1 MSMLHIGID
10 IGSTTIKL
18 VVLNHAGQIIKHHY
32 VRHLSDPRGAFTAL
46 WASVTDALDGQSFT
60 IAISGSGGLSLAEQL
75 NIPFEQEVIA
85 CTQAVRHLLPE
96 TDVVIELGGEDA
108 KITYLTDGLE
118 QRMNSSC
125 AGGTGAFLDQMASLL
140 KVDTSDLNDLAAAS
154 RHIYPIAARCGVFAK
169 TDIQSLLNE
178 GAAKADIAAAILQAV
193 VNQTISG
200 LAQGRP
206 IRGKIALLG
215 GPLYFLPELR
225 KRFQQTLGLP
235 PDDFFISDSG
245 LYFVA
250 IGAALSARTMPGITK
265 QLFDR
270 RLKQTMNAS
279 SDDTICYLP
288 PLFSSEE
295 EYEQFV
301 QEHDSQQIA
310 ACDLSSYCGN
320 AYLGIDAGSTTAKLV
335 LIAEDNSLLYTFY
348 SPNQGDP
355 LSTIKGALID
365 LYQKLPSGV
374 TIASSMSTGYGE
386 QLVKNA
392 FNLQYGEVE
401 TVAHTRAAQ
410 FFEPTADCIL
420 DIGGQDM
427 KFIALKNGFVSDII
441 LNEAC
446 SSGCGSFLE
455 TFAATLGFTTEQF
468 ALEALHSLHPVDLG
482 SRCTVFMNS
491 KVKEAQKCGCNIKDI
506 SAGLALSVVK
516 NALFKVI
523 RIRETGQLGKHI
535 VVQGGTFLNN
545 AVLRAFEQQL
555 GFTVMR
561 PNIAGLMGAFGA
573 ALLSKDRSSVAAP
586 DAKLAPLEE
595 LQRFSPRV
603 EITHCSNC
611 TNHCQ
616 LTITHFT
623 GGRKQVSGNRCE
635 RGAGVNRTAASALP
649 NAHAYKLSR
658 LFSYRPLSVEAATR
672 GIIGIPRVLNMY
684 EDYPFW
690 FTFFTKLGYRVILS
704 SPPNND
710 VQSKSLETI
719 SSDSICYPAKL
730 SHSHLFSL
738 LSHGVSKIFYPC
750 ILDNQKP
757 KNGQTSHYN
766 CPVVASYPE
775 VLRANIE
782 SLAQNNITFWHFF
795 LPLDDPNR
803 LAKRL
808 HAELIDEGLTVF
820 EVKAAVEAA
829 WRERQAYR
837 DDILRYGRQALREIE
852 KRHLTGIVLA
862 GRPYH
867 LDPAVNHGLPALL
880 ASFDVVVLSEDC
892 LPKAAKKPALKVVD
906 QWSYHS
912 RLYNAAQFVTEHT
925 QLELIQLTSF
935 GCGLDAITVDQVAE
949 ILRKQGKLYTLLKLD
964 DINNLGAAKIRI
976 RSLLAATRQQNRPIL
991 QCSPE
996 TEKKPAVFTKTMRM
1010 DYTILAPQ
1018 LSPVHFALLEPAFQ
1032 GAGYCLEVLKE
1043 TNHETIDTGLRYVN
1057 HDACYPAVIVIG
1069 QLMQA
1074 LESGKYNLH
1083 KTALMLSQTGGC
1095 CRATNYLPL
1104 LRKAL
1109 EQAGLSYVPTI
1120 SLSSGLETSPGFS
1133 LSFGLLDRCFKAL
1146 IYGDLLQQL
1155 LLRTRPYEKIQG
1167 AAEAVYQNCLA
1178 FCKEIVRS
1186 GNRHDY
1192 SASFNKIV
1200 REFDE
1205 LPCLPRNKPRIGVVG
1220 EILVK
1225 FHPMANNHLIAFLE
1239 KEGAEAVVPDFT
1251 SFLLYCAY
1259 DKKVRHDLL
1268 SGSWLDKLNGL
1279 GFIKLIE
1286 WYRRDMKKAL
1296 SGSLHFI
1303 APPTID
1309 MLADYA
1315 RPHLSLANV
1324 SGEGW
1329 LLTAEMVELI
1339 KHQVHNIICLQ
1350 PFACLPNHIT
1360 GKGMMKEL
1368 RHTYKNINILPI
1380 DYDPG
1385 ASETNQ
1391 MNRLKLLLASV
1402 KRQMS
1407 LDTQEAPSLLPLH
1420 NPVDRPLGSC

>member
-1 MSMLHIGID
+1 MSTLHIGID
-10 IGSTTIKL
+10 IGSTTLKL
-18 VVLNHAGQIIKHHY
+18 VLLNHAGQIIERHY

-46 WASVTDALDGQSFT
+46 WASVANSLESHSFT
-60 IAISGSGGLSLAEQL
+60 IAISGSGGLSLAGQL
-75 NIPFEQEVIA
+75 DIPFEQEVIA
-85 CTQAVRHLLPE
+85 CTQAVRYLLPE

-140 KVDTSDLNDLAAAS
+140 KVSTGNLNDLAAAS
-154 RHIYPIAARCGVFAK
+154 THIYPIAARCGVFAK

-178 GAAKADIAAAILQAV
+178 GVSKADIAGAILQAV

-206 IRGKIALLG
+206 IRGKVALLG

-225 KRFQQTLGLP
+225 QRFQQTLALP
-235 PDDFFISDSG
+235 PENFSVSDSG

-250 IGAALSARTMPGITK
+250 IGAALSNRTMQPMTK
-265 QLFDR
+265 QTFDK
-270 RLKQTMNAS
+270 RLKHTIHAG

-288 PLFSSEE
+288 PLFASEAD
-295 EYEQFV
+295 YKRFI
-301 QEHDSQQIA
+301 QEHNQHQVPSRE
-310 ACDLSSYCGN
+310 LSSYSGK
-320 AYLGIDAGSTTAKLV
+320 AYLGIDAGSTTAKVV
-335 LIAEDNSLLYTFY
+335 LIAEDSSLLYTFY
-348 SPNQGDP
+348 APNQGDP
-355 LSTIKGALID
+355 LATVKEALLD
-365 LYQKLPSGV
+365 LYQKLPADVSIV
-374 TIASSMSTGYGE
+374 NSISTGYGE
-386 QLVKNA
+386 ELMKTA
-392 FNLQYGEVE
+392 FNLQDGEVE

-410 FFEPTADCIL
+410 FFEPNVDCIL

-427 KFIALKNGFVSDII
+427 KFIALKDGFVSDII

-455 TFAATLGFTTEQF
+455 TFAATLGFTAEDF
-468 ALEALHSLHPVDLG
+468 AKQALHSLHPVDLG

-491 KVKEAQKCGCNIKDI
+491 KVKEAQKCGCSINDI

-523 RIRETGQLGKHI
+523 RVRETDQLGKYI

-555 GFTVMR
+555 GFTVTR

-573 ALLSKDRSSVAAP
+573 ALLAKDRGKANTSDS
-586 DAKLAPLEE
+586 KLISCEE
-595 LQRFSPRV
+595 LNHFAPTV
-603 EITHCSNC
+603 EITHCPNC
-611 TNHCQ
+611 ANHCQ
-616 LTITHFT
+616 LTITHFS
-623 GGRKQVSGNRCE
+623 GNRKQVSGNRCE
-635 RGAGVNRTAASALP
+635 RGAGINRAAASALP
-649 NAHAYKLSR
+649 NLHAYKLSR
-658 LFSYRPLSVEAATR
+658 LFSYRPLPAEEAPR
-672 GIIGIPRVLNMY
+672 GVVGIPRVLNMY

-704 SPPNND
+704 SPPD
-710 VQSKSLETI
+710 KDAQSKSLETI

-730 SHSHLFSL
+730 THSHIFSL
-738 LSHGVSKIFYPC
+738 LSRGVSKIFYPC

-757 KNGQTSHYN
+757 QGGQTSHYN

-782 SLAQNNITFWHFF
+782 ALQQEKIIFWHAF
-795 LPLDDPNR
+795 LPLDDPKR
-803 LAKRL
+803 LAQRL
-808 HAELIDEGLTVF
+808 HEELIDEGLTVF

-837 DDILRYGRQALREIE
+837 EDVLRYGRQALQEIE
-852 KRHLTGIVLA
+852 EKQLTGIVLA

-880 ASFDVVVLSEDC
+880 AGFNVVVLSEDC
-892 LPKAAKKPALKVVD
+892 LPKPAHKPTLHVVD

-912 RLYNAAQFVTEHT
+912 RLYNAAQFVAEHPR
-925 QLELIQLTSF
+925 LELIQLTSF
-935 GCGLDAITVDQVAE
+935 GCGLDAITADQVAE
-949 ILRKQGKLYTLLKLD
+949 ILRKQGKLFTLLKLD

-976 RSLLAATRQQNRPIL
+976 RSLLAATRPQDRPIAAYS
-991 QCSPE
+991 CEP
-996 TEKKPAVFTKTMRM
+996 EKKRVIFTKAMRT

-1018 LSPVHFALLEPAFQ
+1018 LSPIHFALFEPAFQ
-1032 GAGYCLEVLKE
+1032 GAGYQLEVLKN
-1043 TNHETIDTGLRYVN
+1043 TDHETIETGLRYVN
-1057 HDACYPAVIVIG
+1057 HDACYPAVVVIG

-1074 LESGKYNLH
+1074 LQSGKYNLQ
-1083 KTALMLSQTGGC
+1083 KTAVMLSQTGGC

-1109 EQAGLSYVPTI
+1109 EQAGLSYIPTI
-1120 SLSSGLETSPGFS
+1120 SLSSGIETSPGFTLS
-1133 LSFGLLDRCFKAL
+1133 LGLLDRCLKAL
-1146 IYGDLLQQL
+1146 TYGDLLQQL
-1155 LLRTRPYEKIQG
+1155 LLRTRPYEKLQG
-1167 AAEAVYQNCLA
+1167 AAEAAYQACLSL
-1178 FCKEIVRS
+1178 CKEIVRS
-1186 GNRHDY
+1186 GSRHDY
-1192 SASFNKIV
+1192 RASFAKIV
-1200 REFDE
+1200 SQFDD
-1205 LPCLPRNKPRIGVVG
+1205 LPCLPRNKPRIGIVG

-1296 SGSLHFI
+1296 NDSLHFI

-1315 RPHLSLANV
+1315 RPHLSLGNV

-1339 KHQVHNIICLQ
+1339 KHQVRNIVCLQ

-1360 GKGMMKEL
+1360 GKGMIKEL
-1368 RHTYKNINILPI
+1368 RHAYKDINILPI

-1385 ASETNQ
+1385 VSETNQ
-1391 MNRLKLLLASV
+1391 TNRLKLLLASV

-1407 LDTQEAPSLLPLH
+1407 PDTQESPSLLPLH